1 MPRPAVRPGFPA
13 GRTGT
18 VNAVTNDGQGVARR
32 PARLSAKERR
42 EHFLDVTAQLVLE
55 RGAEAVTMEA
65 VAAAAGVSK
74 GLGYAYF
81 SNRNE
86 LLLTLLNRELT
97 ELQRRSDE
105 EVRKA
110 HDFEGRIRASIR
122 AWFDVMTE
130 RGALIGTLMQA
141 HSIQGPLA
149 ERRKRYN
156 QELQEFYGRIAEK
169 EFGIPRRKAV
179 AAAGILLA
187 GMTGMVDRWRAGDP
201 RELLEETYVDV
212 VMGALRDM
220 AARATT

>member
-1 MPRPAVRPGFPA
+1 MTNKVPAIPP
-13 GRTGT
+13 
-18 VNAVTNDGQGVARR
+18 R
-32 PARLSAKERR
+32 PARLSAKDRR
-42 EHFLDVTAQLVLE
+42 EHFLDVTAHLVLE
-55 RGAEAVTMEA
+55 RGAEAVTMES

-86 LLLTLLNRELT
+86 LLLALLNRELSD
-97 ELQRRSDE
+97 LQRRSDAG
-105 EVRKA
+105 VRA
-110 HDFEGRIRASIR
+110 ASDFEGRIRASIA

-149 ERRKRYN
+149 ERRRRYN
-156 QELQEFYGRIAEK
+156 QELQEFYGRLAEK
-169 EFGIPRRKAV
+169 EFGIPRREAT

-201 RELLEETYVDV
+201 RSLLEQTYVDV
-212 VMGALRDM
+212 VMGALRGM
-220 AARATT
+220 STR

>member
-1 MPRPAVRPGFPA
+1 MHPVAPRA
-13 GRTGT
+13 
-18 VNAVTNDGQGVARR
+18 
-32 PARLSAKERR
+32 ARLSAEERR

-55 RGAEAVTMEA
+55 KGAEAVTMES

-86 LLLTLLNRELT
+86 LLLSLLNRELG
-97 ELQRRSDE
+97 ELQRRSSDE
-105 EVRKA
+105 IRRA
-110 HDFEGRIRASIR
+110 SDFEGRIRASIR

-141 HSIQGPLA
+141 SSIQGPLA

-156 QELQEFYGRIAEK
+156 TELQEFYGRIGEK
-169 EFGIPRRKAV
+169 EFGIPRSKAV
-179 AAAGILLA
+179 VAAGILIA

-201 RELLEETYVDV
+201 RDLLEETYVDV
-212 VMGALRDM
+212 VMGALRSM
-220 AARATT
+220 GTTVSPTT

>member
-1 MPRPAVRPGFPA
+1 M
-13 GRTGT
+13 
-18 VNAVTNDGQGVARR
+18 TNDVRGVAPR

-55 RGAEAVTMEA
+55 RGTEAVTMES

-86 LLLTLLNRELT
+86 LLLTLLNRELG
-97 ELQRRSDE
+97 ELQRRSAE
-105 EVRKA
+105 EVRRA
-110 HDFEGRIRASIR
+110 TDFEGRIRASIR
-122 AWFDVMTE
+122 AWFDVMTD

-141 HSIQGPLA
+141 ESIQGPMA

-156 QELQEFYGRIAEK
+156 AELQEFYGRIAAK
-169 EFGIPRRKAV
+169 EFGIRPDKAKV
-179 AAAGILLA
+179 AAGILLS

-201 RELLEETYVDV
+201 RPLLEETYVEIV
-212 VMGALRDM
+212 IGALRALGDGT
-220 AARATT
+220 AAGALKGKAPARSR